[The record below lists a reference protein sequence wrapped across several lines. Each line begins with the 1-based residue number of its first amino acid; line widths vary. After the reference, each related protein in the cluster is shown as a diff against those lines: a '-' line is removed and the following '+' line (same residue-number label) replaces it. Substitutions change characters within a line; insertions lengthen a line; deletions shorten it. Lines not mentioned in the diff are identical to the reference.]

1 MRRNIGMSREHGA
14 TETFALLSA
23 IVAGLLYINE
33 PLPNL
38 LFSIITT
45 SIIGGLI
52 GRAMWWL
59 VVDSSERWSV
69 SIRGAIAG
77 GLTGWLSISPVA
89 MVGFSAQRFSTVS
102 DVAGVFSSLNAV
114 LEFSM
119 GFVLFLVVGTF
130 FAGWI
135 TIPIAA
141 ITGYVLGREYDNEDV
156 SGKQNP

>member
-1 MRRNIGMSREHGA
+1 MSPEHGA

-23 IVAGLLYINE
+23 IVAGLFYINE
-33 PLPNL
+33 PLPSL
-38 LFSIITT
+38 LFFVATT

-59 VVDSSERWSV
+59 VVDSSERWSISV
-69 SIRGAIAG
+69 RGAIAG

-89 MVGFSAQRFSTVS
+89 MVSFSMIRFSTVS

-135 TIPIAA
+135 TIPVAA
-141 ITGYVLGREYDNEDV
+141 ITGYALSRDYDREDA
-156 SGKQNP
+156 SGK

>member
-1 MRRNIGMSREHGA
+1 VERNIEMSPEHGA

-23 IVAGLLYINE
+23 IVAGLFYLNE

-38 LFSIITT
+38 LFFIITT

-59 VVDSSERWSV
+59 VVDSSERWSISV
-69 SIRGAIAG
+69 RGAIAG

-89 MVGFSAQRFSTVS
+89 MVGFSMEQFSTVS

-119 GFVLFLVVGTF
+119 GFVLLLVVGTVF
-130 FAGWI
+130 VGWI
-135 TIPIAA
+135 TIPVAA
-141 ITGYVLGREYDNEDV
+141 ITGYALGRDYDREDA
-156 SGKQNP
+156 SEK